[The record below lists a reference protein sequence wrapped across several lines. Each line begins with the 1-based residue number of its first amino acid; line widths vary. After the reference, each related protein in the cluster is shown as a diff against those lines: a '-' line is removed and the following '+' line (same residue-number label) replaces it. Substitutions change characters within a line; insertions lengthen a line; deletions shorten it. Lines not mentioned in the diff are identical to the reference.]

1 MPCAQ
6 RVTAHRLGRYR
17 RQHELGNG
25 PLTARE
31 FRDQFVGAFRVGRLT
46 ILKKGDTLTLP
57 PSRASV
63 GVCRYVLDLPRAPL
77 KKRDT
82 TWVEPRFDAE
92 ITYAEINDDG
102 MVRHPVLKALVS

>member
-46 ILKKGDTLTLP
+46 ILKKGDTLSLP
-57 PSRASV
+57 PSRARRGFLESV
-63 GVCRYVLDLPRAPL
+63 HISAHVIYSVLTQETLNPF
-77 KKRDT
+77 
-82 TWVEPRFDAE
+82 VECTSGLISGEGFS
-92 ITYAEINDDG
+92 ITFKLG
-102 MVRHPVLKALVS
+102 RK